1 MEGMDPPGETGTHNH
16 DWGEQKKKKFNPL
29 LDFWVEKKYTVMKI
43 VMRNED
49 MLGTM
54 FCHLI
59 ENRV

>member
-1 MEGMDPPGETGTHNH
+1 MEGMDAPGETGTHNH
-16 DWGEQKKKKFNPL
+16 DWGDQKKFNPL